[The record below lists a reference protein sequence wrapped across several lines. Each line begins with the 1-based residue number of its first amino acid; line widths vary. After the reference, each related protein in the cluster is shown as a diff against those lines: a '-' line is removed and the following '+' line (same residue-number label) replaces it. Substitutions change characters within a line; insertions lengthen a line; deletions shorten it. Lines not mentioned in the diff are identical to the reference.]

1 VKSATVR
8 RKAQPARR
16 KSDFPDLAVVDPQ
29 FTAKAETASHL
40 TATADPTVFLN
51 REGNFVDKRGV
62 LLSLSGN
69 GRAKAES
76 ERAMEI
82 LGGPVDSPAKL
93 LKLMAL
99 DPTVPMMVRLDAAK
113 AAAPY
118 FDKKTPTAI
127 ESKSEDLTLDLAAI
141 AALPKAE
148 RLQLLS
154 TLKTMGV
161 DLGVS

>member
-1 VKSATVR
+1 LSVVGTKGTSKPEVPFPHLKATE
-8 RKAQPARR
+8 
-16 KSDFPDLAVVDPQ
+16 DP
-29 FTAKAETASHL
+29 E
-40 TATADPTVFLN
+40 VFQN
-51 REGNFVDKRGV
+51 TDGNFVDKRGV
-62 LLSLSGN
+62 LLSLTGKS
-69 GRAKAES
+69 RVKAEA
-76 ERAMEI
+76 ERAQEI

-93 LKLMAL
+93 LKLIAL

-148 RLQLLS
+148 RLRLLA

-161 DLGVS
+161 DLGAP